1 MTANVCNRQKDPFS
15 RSAERNTDNSA
26 PRQLQTVAGDE
37 SEAGTVWK
45 KRNICFLWQCLFLFV
60 CLFSTTSQQIIDA
73 GCVTCNAIVLL
84 VVGKF
89 SYFSWL
95 YVDLW
100 WRLVG
105 WSKEN
110 DRIHSSMNF
119 LMFNR
124 NSVYEGKNKLLL
136 IWEQIQLFN
145 MLFCLFVFSLSDLT
159 GDSTHVVLS
168 NCSKTAVKLQLWLL
182 SHSFKLAAEA
192 VQV

>member
-1 MTANVCNRQKDPFS
+1 MITRHQDSYRLLQEMRAKQGLPEKEKHLFS
-15 RSAERNTDNSA
+15 V
-26 PRQLQTVAGDE
+26 TVF
-37 SEAGTVWK
+37 V
-45 KRNICFLWQCLFLFV
+45 FV
-60 CLFSTTSQQIIDA
+60 CLFVFSTTSQQIIDA

-95 YVDLW
+95 YVDLSR
-100 WRLVG
+100 RLVG

-124 NSVYEGKNKLLL
+124 NSIYEGKNKLVL
-136 IWEQIQLFN
+136 ILEQIQLFN
-145 MLFCLFVFSLSDLT
+145 MFFLWVCLFVLSLSDLT

-168 NCSKTAVKLQLWLL
+168 NCSKTTAMVA
-182 SHSFKLAAEA
+182 FPFI
-192 VQV
+192 